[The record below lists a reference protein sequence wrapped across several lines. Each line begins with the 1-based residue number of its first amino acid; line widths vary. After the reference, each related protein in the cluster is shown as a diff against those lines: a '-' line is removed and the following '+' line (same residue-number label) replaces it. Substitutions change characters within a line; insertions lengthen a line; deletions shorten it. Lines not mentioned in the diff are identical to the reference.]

1 MTQDLL
7 DLYSDYLLCTFGQ
20 ATATGLEQV
29 VQGSVSHDQIS
40 RGLGG
45 KQRTGAE
52 LWRIAKPFVR
62 KIQSPDG
69 VLIVDDTISEKPYSD
84 ENDIVCWHYD
94 HTSGKVIKGINL
106 LTALYHVPSRELS
119 VPVEFRLIAKTETYV
134 DQKDGKTKRR
144 SPTTKNEYYC
154 MMLQQAVNNQ
164 IPFKYV
170 LNDVWYASADN
181 MNFVKHKLH
190 KEFVMPLKTNRKVA
204 LSADNK
210 RKGIYVRVDA
220 VEIEPNAVRLVYL
233 EGVSFPMLLA
243 KQVFENKD
251 GSTGV
256 LFLVTSDTSL
266 TYDGITSLYQ
276 QRWTIE
282 PFHKSLKQ
290 NAALE
295 RSPAHTVTTQTNHI
309 FASLCAWIKLE
320 MLKRKSKLNHF
331 ALKAHLYLQAVQ
343 SALNALRLLQPV
355 VLAA

>member
-1 MTQDLL
+1 MTQDVL

-29 VQGSVSHDQIS
+29 VQGSVSHDQIT
-40 RGLGG
+40 RGLSG
-45 KQRTGAE
+45 KQRTGAD

-62 KIQSPDG
+62 KIQDPDG
-69 VLIVDDTISEKPYSD
+69 VLIIDDTISEKPYSD

-94 HTSGKVIKGINL
+94 HTSGTVIKGINL
-106 LTALYHVPSRELS
+106 MTALYHVPSRELS
-119 VPVEFRLIAKTETYV
+119 LPVEFRLIAKTETYV
-134 DQKDGKTKRR
+134 DKKDGKTKRR
-144 SPTTKNEYYC
+144 SPTTKNEYYRA
-154 MMLQQAVNNQ
+154 MLQQSVQNQ

-170 LNDVWYASADN
+170 LNDVWFASADN

-204 LSADNK
+204 LSADDK
-210 RKGIYVRVDA
+210 RQGIYVRVDEVA
-220 VEIEPNAVRLVYL
+220 IELNTVRTVYL
-233 EGVSFPMLLA
+233 EDVSFPMLLA
-243 KQVFENKD
+243 RQVFENKD

-256 LFLVTSDTSL
+256 LFLVSSDTSL
-266 TYDGITSLYQ
+266 TYDGITSLYKK
-276 QRWTIE
+276 RWTIE

-309 FASLCAWIKLE
+309 FASLCAIIKLE

-343 SALNALRLLQPV
+343 SALQELRQMKPV
-355 VLAA
+355 TLTA